1 MVALLIFLAWHTLL
15 TLRFL
20 PGRCRLLAVEPFRV
34 LLLLL
39 FLLFLLFL
47 PAPHTALLPPHPLQ
61 TPHPPQPPAPQIPSG
76 GCCSCLRRIALCCPR
91 IPCRLRILR
100 ILLSPRPRRSLRE
113 VAVHGGAADSS
124 GAAAL
129 VSIAVRLGRGSWN
142 FCKFRKPFC
151 SR

>member
-1 MVALLIFLAWHTLL
+1 MVALPI
-15 TLRFL
+15 
-20 PGRCRLLAVEPFRV
+20 
-34 LLLLL
+34 
-39 FLLFLLFL
+39 L
-47 PAPHTALLPPHPLQ
+47 PAPQLLQ
-61 TPHPPQPPAPQIPSG
+61 TPHPPQPPAPQIPPG
-76 GCCSCLRRIALCCPR
+76 GCCSWWRCRFFRRR
-91 IPCRLRILR
+91 SSCRLRIL
-100 ILLSPRPRRSLRE
+100 LSLRPRRSLRE